1 MNCHDELVL
10 LVGAIAYH
18 GCQGWVGELSVNF
31 VLISYR
37 GAAVALLDSVS
48 SALIDNNL
56 IWIISNSRQLI
67 Y

>member
-37 GAAVALLDSVS
+37 GAAVALLDSLS
-48 SALIDNNL
+48 SALIDIGLSQILVN
-56 IWIISNSRQLI
+56 
-67 Y
+67 